1 MMIRKNLFLSK
12 DEDANVKE
20 TSEFITLSD
29 TKRIES
35 FYSNAYYSPKTRRF
49 LPKNIKLPSIKFP
62 KINVPTTNENSVI
75 NKRFDQ

>member
-29 TKRIES
+29 TKRIE
-35 FYSNAYYSPKTRRF
+35 
-49 LPKNIKLPSIKFP
+49 
-62 KINVPTTNENSVI
+62 
-75 NKRFDQ
+75 